1 MKIINHEGKE
11 LEVFSTAEFEGRTY
25 YILEGARDMND
36 SSGFYFE
43 AKALDD
49 NGIKYL
55 VRWDADNAEA
65 NELEDCVSDWEKL
78 SDAIEFDWDE

>member
-25 YILEGARDMND
+25 FILEDARDMND

-43 AKALDD
+43 AKAVDD

-55 VRWDADNAEA
+55 VRWDTDNAEA

>member
-1 MKIINHEGKE
+1 MEDFGTAIFKGKKFTL
-11 LEVFSTAEFEGRTY
+11 LEE
-25 YILEGARDMND
+25 ARDMND

-43 AKALDD
+43 AKAVDD